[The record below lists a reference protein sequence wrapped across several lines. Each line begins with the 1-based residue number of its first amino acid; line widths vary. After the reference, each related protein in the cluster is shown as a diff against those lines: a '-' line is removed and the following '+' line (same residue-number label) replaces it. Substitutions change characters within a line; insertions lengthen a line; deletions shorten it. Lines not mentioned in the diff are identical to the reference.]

1 MESDDKVK
9 DRLIKQTNDFC
20 LTALDQTLGA
30 CSQKGS
36 FARAAERV
44 HDGAARACHAITEIG
59 LCLPKAQRIPFD
71 PWLEIAAMNP
81 LCTSL

>member
-30 CSQKGS
+30 CSQKGL
-36 FARAAERV
+36 FVRAAERL
-44 HDGAARACHAITEIG
+44 HDVAIRACNAVKDIG
-59 LCLPKAQRIPFD
+59 LCIPKEQRVPFD

>member
-1 MESDDKVK
+1 MESDDKIK
-9 DRLIKQTNDFC
+9 DRLITQTNNFC

-36 FARAAERV
+36 FARAAERL
-44 HDGAARACHAITEIG
+44 HDGARRACEAIKDIG
-59 LCLPKAQRIPFD
+59 LCIPKEQRVPFE

-81 LCTSL
+81 WCTSL